1 MGQKGR
7 RRQNLAQN
15 GVNRRKDSLYQQVGD
30 GDSQNGET
38 LTYSMPYLPE
48 DIWHR
53 IHSLMPMRDAARAAC
68 LSRAF
73 LHSWRCHPNLA
84 LDWQTLCSK
93 SKGGGANFSRKIDSI
108 IRNHSGFGLKRLK
121 LDIFD
126 DDRTLPYIDSWLQF
140 AVTPGI
146 EELTLVLYKKYN
158 FPCSLLSDGVRNS
171 IRYLE
176 LRRSAFRPMAELG
189 PLRSL
194 TSLHLCS
201 VRITGD
207 EVGCFLSNS
216 PALEQLELYDCK
228 EIIFLKI
235 PCMLQR
241 LRCLSVFSCWM
252 LQLIECK
259 APNLSSI
266 YASGENIK
274 LSLSEALCMKELCM
288 CFPNVISYALAE
300 LPSIMP
306 NLETLEIGS
315 EDEVVNTP
323 MLPTKFIHL
332 KHLNIQI
339 TESDDYFHLAS
350 FLDASPSLE
359 TLFLDVSKDKEY
371 VDRESVFGGSSL
383 HLRQLPED
391 RHVCLK
397 LKRVEIIGFSSAKS
411 LIELTRCIVKKAVSL
426 ELLVLDTLDGSDR
439 CCGEYKCRP
448 IGKTVLEENKCRPIS
463 ETVFKEASRAVVAVR
478 RFIEDQVPPTAKLSV
493 LEPCTRCHSS
503 HELAAGDMAVEGG

>member
-7 RRQNLAQN
+7 RRQNLARN
-15 GVNRRKDSLYQQVGD
+15 GVNRRKDSLYQQVGG

-73 LHSWRCHPNLA
+73 LHSWRCHPNLT

-93 SKGGGANFSRKIDSI
+93 SKGGGGNFSRKIDSI
-108 IRNHSGFGLKRLK
+108 IRNHSGIGLKRLE

-146 EELTLVLYKKYN
+146 EELTLGLYK
-158 FPCSLLSDGVRNS
+158 
-171 IRYLE
+171 
-176 LRRSAFRPMAELG
+176 
-189 PLRSL
+189 
-194 TSLHLCS
+194 
-201 VRITGD
+201 
-207 EVGCFLSNS
+207 
-216 PALEQLELYDCK
+216 
-228 EIIFLKI
+228 
-235 PCMLQR
+235 
-241 LRCLSVFSCWM
+241 RCLSVFSCWM

-259 APNLSSI
+259 APNLSNI

-274 LSLSEALCMKELCM
+274 LSLSEALCMKDLCM
-288 CFPNVISYALAE
+288 CFPNVIGYALAE

-306 NLETLEIGS
+306 TLETLEIGS

-391 RHVCLK
+391 RHVRLK

-411 LIELTRCIVKKAVSL
+411 LV
-426 ELLVLDTLDGSDR
+426 
-439 CCGEYKCRP
+439 
-448 IGKTVLEENKCRPIS
+448 
-463 ETVFKEASRAVVAVR
+463 
-478 RFIEDQVPPTAKLSV
+478 
-493 LEPCTRCHSS
+493 SS
-503 HELAAGDMAVEGG
+503 HVALSRRQSHLSCLCWTPLMVVIGVVVNISVGPLARLFSRKISVGPLARLFSRKPLERSWL

>member
-1 MGQKGR
+1 
-7 RRQNLAQN
+7 
-15 GVNRRKDSLYQQVGD
+15 
-30 GDSQNGET
+30 
-38 LTYSMPYLPE
+38 
-48 DIWHR
+48 
-53 IHSLMPMRDAARAAC
+53 
-68 LSRAF
+68 
-73 LHSWRCHPNLA
+73 
-84 LDWQTLCSK
+84 LCSK
-93 SKGGGANFSRKIDSI
+93 SKGGGGNFSRKIDSI
-108 IRNHSGFGLKRLK
+108 IRNHSGIGLKRLE

-146 EELTLVLYKKYN
+146 EELTLGLYK
-158 FPCSLLSDGVRNS
+158 
-171 IRYLE
+171 
-176 LRRSAFRPMAELG
+176 SAFRPMAELG

-194 TSLHLCS
+194 TTLHLCS

-207 EVGCFLSNS
+207 E
-216 PALEQLELYDCK
+216 
-228 EIIFLKI
+228 
-235 PCMLQR
+235 R

-259 APNLSSI
+259 APNLSNI

-274 LSLSEALCMKELCM
+274 LSLSEALCMKDLCM
-288 CFPNVISYALAE
+288 CFPNVIGYALAE

-306 NLETLEIGS
+306 TLETLEIGS

-391 RHVCLK
+391 RHVRLK

-411 LIELTRCIVKKAVSL
+411 LV
-426 ELLVLDTLDGSDR
+426 
-439 CCGEYKCRP
+439 
-448 IGKTVLEENKCRPIS
+448 
-463 ETVFKEASRAVVAVR
+463 
-478 RFIEDQVPPTAKLSV
+478 
-493 LEPCTRCHSS
+493 SS
-503 HELAAGDMAVEGG
+503 HVALSRRQSHLSCLCWTPLMVVIGVVVNISVGPLARLFSRKISVGPLARLFSRKPLERSWL

>member
-7 RRQNLAQN
+7 RRQNLARN
-15 GVNRRKDSLYQQVGD
+15 GVNRRKDSLYQQVGG

-73 LHSWRCHPNLA
+73 LHSWRCHPNLT

-93 SKGGGANFSRKIDSI
+93 SKGGGGNFSRKIDSI
-108 IRNHSGFGLKRLK
+108 IRNHSGIGLKRLE

-146 EELTLVLYKKYN
+146 EELTLGLYK
-158 FPCSLLSDGVRNS
+158 
-171 IRYLE
+171 
-176 LRRSAFRPMAELG
+176 SAFRPMAELG

-194 TSLHLCS
+194 TTLHLCS

-216 PALEQLELYDCK
+216 PALEQLKLYDCK

-259 APNLSSI
+259 APNLSNI

-274 LSLSEALCMKELCM
+274 LSLSEALCMKDLCM
-288 CFPNVISYALAE
+288 CFPNVIGYALAE

-306 NLETLEIGS
+306 TLETLEIGS

-391 RHVCLK
+391 RHVRLK

-411 LIELTRCIVKKAVSL
+411 LV
-426 ELLVLDTLDGSDR
+426 
-439 CCGEYKCRP
+439 
-448 IGKTVLEENKCRPIS
+448 
-463 ETVFKEASRAVVAVR
+463 
-478 RFIEDQVPPTAKLSV
+478 
-493 LEPCTRCHSS
+493 SS
-503 HELAAGDMAVEGG
+503 HVALSRRQSHLSCLCWTPLMVVIGVVVNISVGPLARLFSRKISVGPLARLFSRKPLERSWL

>member
-1 MGQKGR
+1 MQ
-7 RRQNLAQN
+7 
-15 GVNRRKDSLYQQVGD
+15 
-30 GDSQNGET
+30 
-38 LTYSMPYLPE
+38 

-73 LHSWRCHPNLA
+73 LHSWRCHPNLT

-93 SKGGGANFSRKIDSI
+93 SKGGGGNFSRKIDSI
-108 IRNHSGFGLKRLK
+108 IRNHSGIGLKRLE

-146 EELTLVLYKKYN
+146 EELTLGLYKRYN

-194 TSLHLCS
+194 TTLHLCS

-216 PALEQLELYDCK
+216 PALEQLKLYDCK

-259 APNLSSI
+259 APNLSNI

-274 LSLSEALCMKELCM
+274 LSLSEALCMKDLCM
-288 CFPNVISYALAE
+288 CFPNVIGYALAE

-306 NLETLEIGS
+306 TLETLEIGS
-315 EDEVVNTP
+315 EDEVI
-323 MLPTKFIHL
+323 LLIRL
-332 KHLNIQI
+332 
-339 TESDDYFHLAS
+339 YF
-350 FLDASPSLE
+350 
-359 TLFLDVSKDKEY
+359 
-371 VDRESVFGGSSL
+371 G
-383 HLRQLPED
+383 
-391 RHVCLK
+391 
-397 LKRVEIIGFSSAKS
+397 
-411 LIELTRCIVKKAVSL
+411 
-426 ELLVLDTLDGSDR
+426 
-439 CCGEYKCRP
+439 
-448 IGKTVLEENKCRPIS
+448 
-463 ETVFKEASRAVVAVR
+463 
-478 RFIEDQVPPTAKLSV
+478 
-493 LEPCTRCHSS
+493 
-503 HELAAGDMAVEGG
+503 